1 MPTWK
6 ISNLVLLLTSLVGYL
21 AWGTDQ
27 HAFLFQAEAEVLYKL
42 VTSPA
47 SALHPLTLIPMA
59 GQVLLLIAFFRKHA
73 VKWMTFAG
81 IGAIGIL
88 LVVIFLVGLL
98 GRNLLVSASA
108 LPFLV
113 TAAWTI
119 RLYRKLPPAGR

>member
-1 MPTWK
+1 MPAWK
-6 ISNLVLLLTSLVGYL
+6 ISNLLLLLTSLVGYL
-21 AWGTDQ
+21 AWGNDQ

-59 GQVLLLIAFFRKHA
+59 GQLLLLIAFFRKHP
-73 VKWMTFAG
+73 VRWMTFAG

-98 GRNLLVSASA
+98 GRNLLVAASA
-108 LPFLV
+108 WPFLV

-119 RLYRKLPPAGR
+119 RIYRKLPPVGR